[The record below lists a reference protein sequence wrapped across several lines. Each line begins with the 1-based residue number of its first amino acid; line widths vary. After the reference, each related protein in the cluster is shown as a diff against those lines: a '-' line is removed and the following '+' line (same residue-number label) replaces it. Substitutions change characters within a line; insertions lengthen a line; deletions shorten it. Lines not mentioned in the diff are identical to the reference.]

1 MRFMVARKFG
11 KIRRVRARNVWEI
24 DVRPY
29 GRFRSIPVQGS
40 KPIRFTSEEIAR
52 EVLASIR
59 AEIAGGKSEWAAVAP
74 YLPRQTSTVDK
85 IVVRYIDHLQHRADD
100 GEVKSRTVSRFR
112 TYAKEDGHFSWLYR
126 YSIYEISAG
135 HLDDWNQWLMGRPIH
150 QNTRRHVVNDMRT
163 IFRWLVGRDELE
175 RVPKFPTVPLK
186 RTRRNIIEVTD
197 QEDVLAA
204 IPEELRGPHILAVEE
219 AFRPGE
225 IRALNLADYNFSTRT
240 LTLQN
245 AMDGDTNAAGRSTTK
260 EDDIRVRRVS
270 DRLAEWLERHI
281 PPDQRANG
289 LRPLFVNPRAR
300 TAPGGRFN
308 SQALRNIWKS
318 AATEIGFPQVSPY
331 VGSKHSTL
339 TAARRAG
346 ASRDVLMVAGGH
358 KDPRSVDFYA
368 EIDQQSATKVLRF
381 VRKEKRAPDAD
392 RAAKSAPRSRPA
404 S

>member
-1 MRFMVARKFG
+1 
-11 KIRRVRARNVWEI
+11 
-24 DVRPY
+24 
-29 GRFRSIPVQGS
+29 
-40 KPIRFTSEEIAR
+40 
-52 EVLASIR
+52 
-59 AEIAGGKSEWAAVAP
+59 
-74 YLPRQTSTVDK
+74 
-85 IVVRYIDHLQHRADD
+85 
-100 GEVKSRTVSRFR
+100 
-112 TYAKEDGHFSWLYR
+112 
-126 YSIYEISAG
+126 
-135 HLDDWNQWLMGRPIH
+135 
-150 QNTRRHVVNDMRT
+150 MRT

-186 RTRRNIIEVTD
+186 RTRRNIIEVAD

-225 IRALNLADYNFSTRT
+225 IRALNRADYNFSTRT

-245 AMDGDTNAAGRSTTK
+245 AMDGDTNGAQRSTTK

-289 LRPLFVNPRAR
+289 LRPLFVNPCAR